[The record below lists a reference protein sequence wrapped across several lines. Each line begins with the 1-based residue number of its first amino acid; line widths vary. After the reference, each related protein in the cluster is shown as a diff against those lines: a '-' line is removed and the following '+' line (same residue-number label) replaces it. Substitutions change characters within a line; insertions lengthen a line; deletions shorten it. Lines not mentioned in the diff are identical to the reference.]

1 MQRRGKKTATDQTL
15 EGATAVCAWFLKD
28 IVIVANIGDARAVL
42 ARETLPEGNHE
53 STGEAA
59 GADGPASKRYK
70 LDTGENPAVNKKD
83 ATKLK
88 SAVVSSEHKA
98 LNTEEVCIKSSLQFS
113 STAGNGLFNQNKT
126 KTKMRGGGKLET

>member
-42 ARETLPEGNHE
+42 AREAPPEGNHE

-59 GADGPASKRYK
+59 GADGPAPKRYK
-70 LDTGENPAVNKKD
+70 LDTSESPAVNTKD
-83 ATKLK
+83 GTKLK

-98 LNTEEVCIKSSLQFS
+98 LIIEEVCIKSNLRLS
-113 STAGNGLFNQNKT
+113 STADSGLFNQIKT
-126 KTKMRGGGKLET
+126 KQKMRGEQT